1 MIKIAS
7 ADKQR
12 LKDPDEYCPVMWD
25 NHQNLKFGCKWII
38 IRFVQKIPT

>member
-12 LKDPDEYCPVMWD
+12 RKDAVEYCPVMWD
-25 NHQNLKFGCKWII
+25 KNRNLKFGCKWII
-38 IRFVQKIPT
+38 IRLV